1 MSVGLLTRLALAS
14 LALGYVGCAQLR
26 EDLQRSEAAYDAARY
41 EDAEVWLAALEP
53 DVAALDA
60 PRRARFYYLRGMTAE
75 RLNRRQDALHYL
87 SLANEAAGETG
98 AGLRDEQRRT
108 LQTTLESL
116 VPTTRTHVARA
127 AEE

>member
-1 MSVGLLTRLALAS
+1 MSVRFLTRCVVLFS
-14 LALGYVGCAQLR
+14 LVGCAQLR

-53 DVAALDA
+53 DVVDLD
-60 PRRARFYYLRGMTAE
+60 PQRRVRFYYLRGMTAE
-75 RLNRRQDALHYL
+75 RLGHRQDALHYL
-87 SLANEAAGETG
+87 SLANELAGENG

-116 VPTTRTHVARA
+116 VPEGRTYVAR
-127 AEE
+127 EPSDT